1 MIIGIDLGTTNSLCA
16 AWHNGEARIIPN
28 VHGHNMTPS
37 VVGIDDDGDIL
48 VGLPARERLLL
59 NPQITTSLFKRYMGS
74 NKTAKLGE
82 RSFRPE
88 ELSSLILRSLKE
100 DAERFLGEKVTEA
113 IITVPAYFNDTQRK
127 ATKIAGELAGLKVDR
142 LLNEPTAAALA
153 YGLHQRD
160 MESTFLV
167 FDLGGGTFDVSI
179 LQLFEGVME
188 VRASAGDNFLGGE
201 DFVTVLLDAF
211 LNGPGQ
217 ALRQQYAAEHNAD
230 HFEQA
235 HRLEQVFRKEAE
247 RVKRALSDN
256 NTAEFKVLW
265 QENTYTWTITETEF
279 AKLAEPLLVR
289 LRTPIERALR
299 DSRMRTSDLN
309 EIVLAGGASRMPL
322 VRKMV
327 ARLFGRLPAIHLN
340 PDELVARGAAVQAG
354 LTMGD
359 AALDEI
365 VMTDVCPYTL
375 GTEVSERYG
384 NDLQSG
390 IYLPIIERNSI
401 VPISR
406 EKSLTTMHDDQKFVN
421 IRIFQGESRE
431 VKDNVFL
438 GELEVPVPQRPAGGV
453 SLTVRY
459 TYTVDGL
466 LEAECTVGEA
476 KEKHR
481 LVIEKNPGSLS
492 PEQVAERLAHMEK
505 LKIHPREQLENTL
518 TLNRMQ
524 RMYEEYL
531 GEERAY
537 IGQLIGR
544 FQRELQTQ
552 DARLISEARREIN
565 KLLDNLEGELR
576 L

>member
-16 AWHNGEARIIPN
+16 LWINGEAAIIPN

-37 VVGIDDDGDIL
+37 IVGLDGNGEVL

-59 NPQITTSLFKRYMGS
+59 HPQLTTSLFKRYMGS
-74 NKTAKLGE
+74 NKTVKLGP
-82 RSFRPE
+82 RTFRPE
-88 ELSSLILRSLKE
+88 ELSALVLRSLKD
-100 DAERFLGEKVTEA
+100 DAERFLGESVTEA

-127 ATKIAGELAGLKVDR
+127 ATRIAGELAGLKVDR
-142 LLNEPTAAALA
+142 LLNEPTGAALA
-153 YGLHQRD
+153 YGLHQRSV
-160 MESTFLV
+160 ESTFLI

-179 LQLFEGVME
+179 LELFDGVME

-201 DFVTVLLDAF
+201 DFVTALIDAF
-211 LNGPGQ
+211 LNGPGNS
-217 ALRQQYAAEHNAD
+217 LREQYTHEHNVE
-230 HFEQA
+230 HFEQG
-235 HRLEQVFRKEAE
+235 HRLEQILRKEAE
-247 RVKRALSDN
+247 RVKRWLSDHGSAKFKVSWQDQHFEWLISE
-256 NTAEFKVLW
+256 AEFTRIV
-265 QENTYTWTITETEF
+265 
-279 AKLAEPLLVR
+279 EPLLLR

-299 DSRMRTSDLN
+299 DSRLRTSDLN
-309 EIVLAGGASRMPL
+309 EIILAGGASRMPL

-375 GTEVSERYG
+375 GTAVSERFG
-384 NDLQSG
+384 NDIQSG

-406 EKSLTTMHDDQKFVN
+406 EKSLITLTDHQRIVSIK
-421 IRIFQGESRE
+421 IFQGESRQ
-431 VKDNVFL
+431 VQDNIFL
-438 GELEVPVPQRPAGGV
+438 GELEVPVPPRPAGEV
-453 SLTVRY
+453 EVTVRY

-466 LEAECTVGEA
+466 LEAECTVTGSP
-476 KEKHR
+476 EKHR
-481 LVIEKNPGSLS
+481 LVIEKNPGSLT
-492 PEQVAERLAHMEK
+492 PEEVAERLSELSK

-524 RMYEEYL
+524 RMYEEHL
-531 GEERAY
+531 GDKRAY

-544 FQRELQTQ
+544 FQKDLQTQ
-552 DARLISEARREIN
+552 DSRLINESRRDLN
-565 KLLDNLEGELR
+565 KLLDNIEGELR